1 MENVSGA
8 GPKEYRGKWHYRE
21 FLIGMGQ
28 SAQVFLKLNLKAKTV
43 ACAQQ

>member
-8 GPKEYRGKWHYRE
+8 GPKEYRGEWHYRE

-28 SAQVFLKLNLKAKTV
+28 SAQVFLKLELEG
-43 ACAQQ
+43 